1 MPRLNTIDPKSATG
15 KAKELFDGPL
25 KGKHLNI
32 FKGMANSPAGLQAYL
47 GMAGALGEG
56 KLSAAERE
64 IVALVT
70 GQHNDCEYCL
80 AAHTHIG
87 KGAGLTETQ
96 TLEARRGEMANAKLN
111 ALTSFTKALLDKAGH
126 ATEADLRAF
135 KSAGYTDEHVVEVIA
150 NVGLN
155 FYTNFFN
162 HVNGTDVDLPKAPA
176 LETAGA
182 R

>member
-1 MPRLNTIDPKSATG
+1 MPRLNNVDPKNATG
-15 KAKELFDGPL
+15 KAKEIFDGPL

-32 FKGMANSPAGLQAYL
+32 FKGMANSPAALQAYL

-56 KLSAAERE
+56 SLSGAERE
-64 IVALVT
+64 VIALVT
-70 GQHNDCEYCL
+70 AQQNTCDYCL

-87 KGAGLTETQ
+87 KGAGLTEAQ
-96 TLEARRGEMANAKLN
+96 TLEARRGEMADAKLN
-111 ALTSFTKALLDKAGH
+111 ALAGFTKALLEKKGF
-126 ATEADLRAF
+126 ADEGDIRAF
-135 KSAGYTDEHVVEVIA
+135 KQAGYTDEHVVETIA

-162 HVNGTDVDLPKAPA
+162 HVNGTDVDLPAPPA

>member
-1 MPRLNTIDPKSATG
+1 MARLNTIDPSTATG

-56 KLSAAERE
+56 KLSAQERE
-64 IVALVT
+64 VIALVT
-70 GQHNDCEYCL
+70 AQQNDCEYCL
-80 AAHTHIG
+80 AAHTHMG
-87 KGAGLTETQ
+87 KGAGLTEAQ
-96 TLEARRGEMANAKLN
+96 TIAARRGELDDANLG
-111 ALTSFTKALLDKAGH
+111 ALATFTRSLLEKKGF
-126 ATEADLRAF
+126 ADEGDLKAF
-135 KSAGYTDEHVVEVIA
+135 KNAGYDDGHVVETIA

-162 HVNGTDVDLPKAPA
+162 HVNETDVDLPEAPK

>member
-1 MPRLNTIDPKSATG
+1 MARLNNVDPKNATG
-15 KAKELFDGPL
+15 KAKEIFDGPL

-32 FKGMANSPAGLQAYL
+32 FKGMANSPAALQAYL

-56 KLSAAERE
+56 SLSGAERE
-64 IVALVT
+64 VIALVT
-70 GQHNDCEYCL
+70 AQQNTCDYCL

-87 KGAGLTETQ
+87 KGAGLSEAQ
-96 TLEARRGEMANAKLN
+96 TLEARRGEMSDSKLN
-111 ALTSFTKALLDKAGH
+111 ALAGFTKALLEKKGFADD
-126 ATEADLRAF
+126 ADLRAF
-135 KSAGYTDEHVVEVIA
+135 KQAGYTDEHVVETIA

-162 HVNGTDVDLPKAPA
+162 HVNETDVDLPTPPA
-176 LETAGA
+176 LKTAGA

>member
-1 MPRLNTIDPKSATG
+1 MPRLNTIDPSTATG

-47 GMAGALGEG
+47 GMSGALAEG
-56 KLSAAERE
+56 SLTAAERE

-70 GQHNDCEYCL
+70 AQQNDCEYCL

-87 KGAGLTETQ
+87 KGAGLSEAQ
-96 TLEARRGEMANAKLN
+96 TIAARRGDLDDAKLG
-111 ALTSFTKALLDKAGH
+111 ALVTFTRSLLEKKGFADEG
-126 ATEADLRAF
+126 DLRAF
-135 KSAGYTDEHVVEVIA
+135 KDAGYDDGDVVEVIA
-150 NVGLN
+150 AVALN
-155 FYTNFFN
+155 FFTNYFN
-162 HVNGTDVDLPKAPA
+162 HVNGTDVDLPQAPA

-182 R
+182 S

>member
-1 MPRLNTIDPKSATG
+1 MPRLNTIDPKTATG

-32 FKGMANSPAGLQAYL
+32 FKGMANAPAGLQAYL

-56 KLSAAERE
+56 ELSAAERE
-64 IVALVT
+64 VIALVT

-80 AAHTHIG
+80 AAHTHMG
-87 KGAGLTETQ
+87 KGAGLSEAQ
-96 TLEARRGEMANAKLN
+96 TLDARRGEMDDAKLN
-111 ALTSFTKALLDKAGH
+111 ALAGFTRALLEKKGH
-126 ATEADLRAF
+126 ANEGDLKAF
-135 KSAGYTDEHVVEVIA
+135 KSAGYTDGHVVEVIA

-162 HVNGTDVDLPKAPA
+162 HVNGTEVDLPKAPS

>member
-1 MPRLNTIDPKSATG
+1 MPRLNTIEPSNATG
-15 KAKELFDGPL
+15 KAKEIFDGPL

-56 KLSAAERE
+56 ELSAQERE
-64 IVALVT
+64 VIALVT
-70 GQHNDCEYCL
+70 AQQNDCEYCL
-80 AAHTHIG
+80 AAHTYMG
-87 KGAGLTETQ
+87 KGAGLTEAQ
-96 TLEARRGEMANAKLN
+96 TIAARRGELDDPKLG
-111 ALTSFTKALLDKAGH
+111 ALATFTKSLLEKKGF
-126 ATEADLRAF
+126 ADESDLKAF
-135 KSAGYTDEHVVEVIA
+135 KDAGYDDGHVVETIA
-150 NVGLN
+150 TVALN

-162 HVNGTDVDLPKAPA
+162 HVNGTDVDLPQAPA

>member
-1 MPRLNTIDPKSATG
+1 MPRLNTIDPANASG
-15 KAKELFDGPL
+15 KAKEIFDGPL

-47 GMAGALGEG
+47 GMSGALAGG
-56 KLSAAERE
+56 SLSAAERE

-70 GQHNDCEYCL
+70 AQQNDCDYCL

-87 KGAGLTETQ
+87 KGAGLSEAQ
-96 TLEARRGEMANAKLN
+96 TLEARRGDMGDPKYG
-111 ALTSFTKALLDKAGH
+111 ALATFTKALLDKNGH
-126 ATEADLRAF
+126 ADEGDLSAF
-135 KSAGYTDEHVVEVIA
+135 KAAGYDDGDVVEVIA
-150 NVGLN
+150 SVALNV
-155 FYTNFFN
+155 FTNYFN
-162 HVNGTDVDLPKAPA
+162 HVNGTDVDLPTPPA